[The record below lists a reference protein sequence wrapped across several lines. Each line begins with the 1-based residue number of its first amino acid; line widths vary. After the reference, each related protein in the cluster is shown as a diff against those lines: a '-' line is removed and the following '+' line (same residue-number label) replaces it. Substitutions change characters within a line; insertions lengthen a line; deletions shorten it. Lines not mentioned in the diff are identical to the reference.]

1 MCICQDVDLESV
13 KRMRSCSLLKYDKI
27 ELGGSVICGASSGF
41 LPSPFAGVPSIEE
54 LPFFGGSLAASP
66 RGRRKLWNGSNQ
78 FVKSIT

>member
-1 MCICQDVDLESV
+1 MCVCQAVDLESV
-13 KRMRSCSLLKYDKI
+13 GRIRSCSLLKYDKI
-27 ELGGSVICGASSGF
+27 ESGGSVICGASSGF
-41 LPSPFAGVPSIEE
+41 LPSPFAGVPSFE